1 LLDEHLVRDRA
12 DGASE
17 LTVSERALC
26 QVIQDQR
33 PSSPGG
39 NSGIG
44 LASARRF
51 VSEGAFVFI
60 TGRRQDDLD
69 KAAAEIGHDVR
80 ALQGD
85 VSKLDDLD
93 RMLATIRE
101 AKERLDIV
109 FANAGIAET
118 APLGSITEASF
129 DKLFDINVKGMLFT
143 VQKALPLMRAGGSII

>member
-1 LLDEHLVRDRA
+1 MGRLAGKIVLI
-12 DGASE
+12 
-17 LTVSERALC
+17 T
-26 QVIQDQR
+26 
-33 PSSPGG
+33 GG

-60 TGRRQDDLD
+60 TGRRQEELE
-69 KAAAEIGHDVR
+69 KAVAEIGHDVR
-80 ALQGD
+80 ALPGD

-93 RMLATIRE
+93 RIMATIGE
-101 AKERLDIV
+101 EKGRLDIV

-129 DKLFDINVKGMLFT
+129 DKVFDINVKGTL
-143 VQKALPLMRAGGSII
+143 